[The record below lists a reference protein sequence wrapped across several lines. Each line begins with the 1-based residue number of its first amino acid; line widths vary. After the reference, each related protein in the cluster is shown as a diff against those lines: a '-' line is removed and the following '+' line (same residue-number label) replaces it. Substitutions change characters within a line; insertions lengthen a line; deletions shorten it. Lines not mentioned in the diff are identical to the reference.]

1 MILPLFV
8 SLALAVEGMW
18 EPSQLPALGPQLASA
33 GFVGDPSR
41 LAEVGSAPLGAIASL
56 GGCTASF
63 VSESGLLVTN
73 HHCVTGMLQRAQKPG
88 ENLLDTGFYAPSRA
102 EERSAGAGT
111 RVFVTQDMV
120 DVTQGVVGSLGP
132 KLGDRER
139 TDAIEAKVKRLVA
152 TCEAPG
158 GLRCRVASTY
168 EGLRYSL
175 IRQVELRDVRVVMA
189 PPEMVGNYGDE
200 VDNWHWPRH
209 TGDFSFI
216 RAYVG
221 PDGKPADFSANNVP
235 YVPAHH
241 LTVSPRG
248 VDPGGFVLLAGY
260 PGTTRRWRTALEV
273 DQQGTRGLPSQ
284 VEHGGWVFDLLT
296 SAMAADPAS
305 ASILGVPR
313 LGLGNGVFRSKA
325 MIEGFARGDVV
336 GRARSRDAALDAWVA
351 ADPVRSAR
359 WSAPIAELRL
369 TLSKREATWQ
379 RDELMGYLGRSDLLS
394 AARSLYRWSIE
405 RPRPD
410 AKREQGYQVR
420 DVPGARARF
429 TDMQASLHLATD
441 HAVFEHFLRLVLALP
456 LAEQPAELR
465 SWLEVTTPLAAGNV
479 DALVKG
485 ALARLYTHPE
495 LAEAPARLA
504 RFADT
509 QKTLESAS
517 DGFLSLAVALRPYD
531 LAREE
536 EGKLDGGA
544 YSRLRPAYAEA
555 LRTFDAAR
563 AYPDANG
570 TLRVTFGTVKGYSP
584 RDAVEYGSQ
593 TTLGGLVEKAGP
605 WPFAA
610 PLPLLAAIEAGR
622 WGPYGDAALGSVP
635 VDFLSDL
642 DITGGNSGSPTLNA
656 EGQLVGLAFDSSYE
670 GLASNWA
677 FEERFSRSVH
687 VDVRYMLWY
696 LDAVA
701 QADGLLVEM
710 GIAPSI

>member
-1 MILPLFV
+1 MVLPLFV

-18 EPSQLPALGPQLASA
+18 EPSQLPALGTQLTAT

-63 VSESGLLVTN
+63 VSASGLLVTN

-88 ENLLDTGFYAPSRA
+88 ENLLDTGFHAATRG
-102 EERSAGAGT
+102 EERSAGTGT

-120 DVTQGVVGSLGP
+120 DVTARVVGSLRP

-139 TDAIEAKVKRLVA
+139 TDAIEVNIKRLIA
-152 TCEAPG
+152 TCESPG
-158 GLRCRVASTY
+158 GLRCRVASFY

-216 RAYVG
+216 RAYVS
-221 PDGKPADFSANNVP
+221 PEGKPAEFSADNVP

-241 LTVSPRG
+241 LTVSTRG
-248 VDPGGFVLLAGY
+248 VDPGSFVLLAGY
-260 PGTTRRWRTALEV
+260 PGTTRRWRTAFEV
-273 DQQGTRGLPSQ
+273 EQQASLALPSQ
-284 VEHGGWVFDLLT
+284 VEHGGWVFDRLT
-296 SAMAADPAS
+296 ATMATDPAS

-325 MIEGFARGDVV
+325 MIEGFARADVV
-336 GRARSRDAALDAWVA
+336 GRARSREAALDAWVA

-369 TLSKREATWQ
+369 TLSKREANWR
-379 RDELMGYLGRSDLLS
+379 RDELMGYVGRSDLLS

-410 AKREQGYQVR
+410 AKREQGYQAR

-441 HAVFEHFLRLVLALP
+441 QAVFDHFLRLVLALP
-456 LAEQPAELR
+456 LAEQPAELL
-465 SWLEVTTPLAAGNV
+465 SWLEATTPLAGGNV

-485 ALARLYTHPE
+485 ALARLYTDPE

-504 RFADT
+504 RFAESK
-509 QKTLESAS
+509 KTLESAS

-544 YSRLRPAYAEA
+544 YSRLRPAHAEA
-555 LRTFDAAR
+555 LRTFDASR

-584 RDAVEYGSQ
+584 RDAVVYGSQ
-593 TTLGGLVEKAGP
+593 TTLAGLVEKAGP

-610 PLPLLAAIEAGR
+610 PPSLLAAIQAGR
-622 WGPYGDAALGSVP
+622 WGPYADAALGSVP

-677 FEERFSRSVH
+677 FEDRFSRSVH